1 MKFLHIQNVSTP
13 KISTWQTFLH
23 RQCPWGPRQISSKVT
38 SIGSKKK
45 PSKLDEIYVQYG
57 FDGKSGKPAKLFFW
71 QLWKC
76 CSANFTANIYFAM
89 PCIPSW
95 LQCNAMHAMHTKLS
109 GCTKNNHL
117 YCTRESVYSMCSCNP
132 VWIMERGPSWP
143 KLFANWGTAMQSTP
157 NSKETWPCQSHH

>member
-23 RQCPWGPRQISSKVT
+23 GQCPWGPRQISSKVT

-45 PSKLDEIYVQYG
+45 SPKLDEIYMQYG

-89 PCIPSW
+89 QCIPSSVAATKTTISPAQEKVLCAPAILYKIW
-95 LQCNAMHAMHTKLS
+95 RGDLVDQNYSRIGERQCNLLQTL
-109 GCTKNNHL
+109 
-117 YCTRESVYSMCSCNP
+117 
-132 VWIMERGPSWP
+132 I
-143 KLFANWGTAMQSTP
+143 
-157 NSKETWPCQSHH
+157 